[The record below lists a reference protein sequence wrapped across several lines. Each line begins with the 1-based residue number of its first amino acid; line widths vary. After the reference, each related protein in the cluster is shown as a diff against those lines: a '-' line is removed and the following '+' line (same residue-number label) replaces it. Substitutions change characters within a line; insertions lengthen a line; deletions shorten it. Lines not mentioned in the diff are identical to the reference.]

1 MSTFD
6 PRRNIQAGIN
16 SIGINR
22 SATHGISA
30 LFQLGCD
37 GEGCTNHVRQ
47 ESREIIDS
55 AYKQGFT
62 TDDSVHK
69 YAYTVLRER
78 AYAAGWSTDR
88 NGRDYCPDCIKQGR
102 AKGGDML
109 RRGAG
114 RRKAKR

>member
-6 PRRNIQAGIN
+6 HRRNIQAGIN
-16 SIGINR
+16 NTGINR
-22 SATHGISA
+22 SALQGISA

-37 GEGCTNHVRQ
+37 GEGCSKHVRQ
-47 ESREIIDS
+47 ESREVIAA
-55 AYKQGFT
+55 AYKLGHTSDESIEKF
-62 TDDSVHK
+62 
-69 YAYTVLRER
+69 AYNILRGK
-78 AYAAGWSTDR
+78 AYEVGWSTDR
-88 NGRDYCPDCIKQGR
+88 NGRDYCPECIKKGL

>member
-16 SIGINR
+16 NTGINR
-22 SATHGISA
+22 SALQGVTA

-37 GEGCTNHVRQ
+37 GEGCSNHVRQ
-47 ESREIIDS
+47 ESRGVIDT
-55 AYKQGFT
+55 AHKLGHT
-62 TDDSVHK
+62 TDESIQK
-69 YAYTVLRER
+69 LAYEILRGK
-78 AYAAGWSTDR
+78 AYEVGWSTDR
-88 NGRDYCPDCIKQGR
+88 EGSDYCPECIKKGR